1 MYIYIYICILYIY
14 IHNIHVHIYIYIII
28 VIIIICILYYI
39 RSYPRQPIS
48 PWLPAPIFPSA
59 TGLVQCC
66 AALELPEPSD
76 ARAVQLAESLGCNG
90 GWKGN
95 LVPGVVNQESRSN
108 LLFIYIYIYILVY
121 IYTYIYIYIY
131 VCMYV
136 CLSVCLCVM

>member
-1 MYIYIYICILYIY
+1 MY
-14 IHNIHVHIYIYIII
+14 IYIYIII

-108 LLFIYIYIYILVY
+108 LLFIYIYIFLFIF
-121 IYTYIYIYIY
+121 IHIYIYL
-131 VCMYV
+131 CMYV
-136 CLSVCLCVM
+136 CMFVCMSVCNVM